1 MKQVFRGYPQALAAA
16 ETGRKLMPYMVYKKD
31 SQPPESG
38 NAGRRKGTESEY
50 LKGMYPLSVKRC
62 QCLVEE
68 ACDRLDYSGSPMY
81 DEYPDR
87 EFLYRV
93 RDQIMKNAQDQG
105 GILKQE
111 AAIDA
116 SNVMHICGECGGVVR
131 VRNTVTEEKGKKVS
145 VRVCAKCG
153 ASLDA
158 KKPSAKRAAK
168 KAAKKKTAKSDDK
181 KD

>member
-81 DEYPDR
+81 DEYPAR

-105 GILKQE
+105 ME
-111 AAIDA
+111 
-116 SNVMHICGECGGVVR
+116 VR
-131 VRNTVTEEKGKKVS
+131 QDLTQVLLLEEIGRRRNTRG
-145 VRVCAKCG
+145 
-153 ASLDA
+153 
-158 KKPSAKRAAK
+158 
-168 KAAKKKTAKSDDK
+168 
-181 KD
+181 

>member
-38 NAGRRKGTESEY
+38 NAGRRTGTESEY

-87 EFLYRV
+87 ML
-93 RDQIMKNAQDQG
+93 
-105 GILKQE
+105 
-111 AAIDA
+111 IDRLC
-116 SNVMHICGECGGVVR
+116 STICRTIGCAESTGESDSVLFH
-131 VRNTVTEEKGKKVS
+131 NTIKVLLLNEMYN
-145 VRVCAKCG
+145 RRCDRRICI
-153 ASLDA
+153 
-158 KKPSAKRAAK
+158 
-168 KAAKKKTAKSDDK
+168 
-181 KD
+181 

>member
-68 ACDRLDYSGSPMY
+68 ACDRL
-81 DEYPDR
+81 
-87 EFLYRV
+87 
-93 RDQIMKNAQDQG
+93 
-105 GILKQE
+105 E
-111 AAIDA
+111 AADDFDLAVHDRPCQIERRKDLPEYRCEGFMV
-116 SNVMHICGECGGVVR
+116 SGR
-131 VRNTVTEEKGKKVS
+131 VHT
-145 VRVCAKCG
+145 
-153 ASLDA
+153 
-158 KKPSAKRAAK
+158 
-168 KAAKKKTAKSDDK
+168 
-181 KD
+181 

>member
-87 EFLYRV
+87 EEIPA
-93 RDQIMKNAQDQG
+93 D
-105 GILKQE
+105 
-111 AAIDA
+111 
-116 SNVMHICGECGGVVR
+116 
-131 VRNTVTEEKGKKVS
+131 
-145 VRVCAKCG
+145 
-153 ASLDA
+153 
-158 KKPSAKRAAK
+158 KPVPAD
-168 KAAKKKTAKSDDK
+168 KAAGFWQCCTYEEISE
-181 KD
+181 

>member
-87 EFLYRV
+87 WMMRRLCGKIEKRLKEQGEAPAGGEQEENLRDLIEVLLYHEIYR
-93 RDQIMKNAQDQG
+93 RRC
-105 GILKQE
+105 
-111 AAIDA
+111 
-116 SNVMHICGECGGVVR
+116 SR
-131 VRNTVTEEKGKKVS
+131 R
-145 VRVCAKCG
+145 KC
-153 ASLDA
+153 
-158 KKPSAKRAAK
+158 R
-168 KAAKKKTAKSDDK
+168 TFF
-181 KD
+181 

>member
-1 MKQVFRGYPQALAAA
+1 MLTEAVELDRENSHREIIRTYPFREMAEQAAA
-16 ETGRKLMPYMVYKKD
+16 CLEAMF
-31 SQPPESG
+31 
-38 NAGRRKGTESEY
+38 AGQRTESEY

-105 GILKQE
+105 ME
-111 AAIDA
+111 
-116 SNVMHICGECGGVVR
+116 VR
-131 VRNTVTEEKGKKVS
+131 QDLTQVLLLEEIGRRRNTRG
-145 VRVCAKCG
+145 
-153 ASLDA
+153 
-158 KKPSAKRAAK
+158 
-168 KAAKKKTAKSDDK
+168 
-181 KD
+181 

>member
-38 NAGRRKGTESEY
+38 NAGRRTGTESEY

-68 ACDRLDYSGSPMY
+68 ACDHLDYSGSPMY

-105 GILKQE
+105 ME
-111 AAIDA
+111 
-116 SNVMHICGECGGVVR
+116 VR
-131 VRNTVTEEKGKKVS
+131 QDLTQVLLLEEIGRRRNTRG
-145 VRVCAKCG
+145 
-153 ASLDA
+153 
-158 KKPSAKRAAK
+158 
-168 KAAKKKTAKSDDK
+168 
-181 KD
+181 